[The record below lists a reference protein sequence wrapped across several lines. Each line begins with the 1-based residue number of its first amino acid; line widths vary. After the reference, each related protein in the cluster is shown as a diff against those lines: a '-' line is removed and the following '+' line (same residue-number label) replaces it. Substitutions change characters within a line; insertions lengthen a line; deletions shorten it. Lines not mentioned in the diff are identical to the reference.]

1 MTTTPAPR
9 KRIRAEIWIVLALS
23 LGQSAVYA
31 ILSLIKSYQNTK
43 PIGKQTTTLH
53 PSLSG
58 IPIWDLIYQLV
69 GIAFGVVPV
78 LLAFY
83 LLSASGA
90 GTRARL
96 GLVWPRRQRDAG
108 LDLGRGALLAAA
120 IGIPGL
126 GLYVVGR
133 AIGQTVL
140 IDTSGLPPQW
150 WRALVLVL
158 SALAVALLEEGIAVG
173 YLVTRLRELAW
184 RPWTSIAASAVLR
197 GSYHLY
203 QGWPMA
209 LGNAVMGTVFAA
221 YFAKRGRLGPL
232 VVAHVVRDLVS
243 FLGPEF
249 LPASW
254 LSALRLA

>member
-1 MTTTPAPR
+1 MTTTPAPPR
-9 KRIRAEIWIVLALS
+9 RIRAEIWIVLALS

-232 VVAHVVRDLVS
+232 VVAHVVLDLVS

>member
-232 VVAHVVRDLVS
+232 VVAHVVLDLVS

>member
-1 MTTTPAPR
+1 MTTTPAPSR
-9 KRIRAEIWIVLALS
+9 RIRAEIWIILALS
-23 LGQSAVYA
+23 LGQSGVYA
-31 ILSLIKSYQNTK
+31 VLAIIKRYQSAK
-43 PIGKQTTTLH
+43 PISQQTTTLH

-58 IPIWDLIYQLV
+58 VPVWDLIYQLA

-90 GTRARL
+90 STRARL
-96 GLVWPRRQRDAG
+96 GLVWPRPRRDAG

-173 YLVTRLRELAW
+173 YLVTRLRDLAW
-184 RPWTSIAASAVLR
+184 RPWTAIAASAVLR

-209 LGNAVMGTVFAA
+209 LGNMVMGVVFAT
-221 YFAKRGRLGPL
+221 YFSKRGRLGPL
-232 VVAHVVRDLVS
+232 IVAHVVLDLVS

-249 LPASW
+249 LPDSW
-254 LSALRLA
+254 LTALRLA

>member
-1 MTTTPAPR
+1 
-9 KRIRAEIWIVLALS
+9 VLSLS

-31 ILSLIKSYQNTK
+31 ILTIIKRYQSAK
-43 PIGKQTTTLH
+43 PIAQQTTTLH

-58 IPIWDLIYQLV
+58 VPIWDLIYQLV

-83 LLSASGA
+83 LLSDSGS
-90 GTRARL
+90 GFRARL
-96 GLVWPRRQRDAG
+96 GLLWPRRARDAG

-173 YLVTRLRELAW
+173 YVITRLRELAW
-184 RPWTSIAASAVLR
+184 RPWTAIAASAVLR

-209 LGNAVMGTVFAA
+209 LGNAVMGVVFAG

-232 VVAHVVRDLVS
+232 VVAHVALDLIS
-243 FLGPEF
+243 FIGPTL
-249 LPASW
+249 LPDSW
-254 LSALRLA
+254 LTALRLA

>member
-23 LGQSAVYA
+23 LGQSAIYA

-232 VVAHVVRDLVS
+232 VVAHVVLDLVS

>member
-1 MTTTPAPR
+1 MTTTTQPR
-9 KRIRAEIWIVLALS
+9 GRIRAEIWIVLGLS
-23 LGQSAVYA
+23 LGESVVNAV
-31 ILSLIKSYQNTK
+31 LSIIKTYQNTK
-43 PIGKQTTTLH
+43 PIAQQITTLNR
-53 PSLSG
+53 SLSG
-58 IPIWDLIYQLV
+58 VPVWDLVYQLRA
-69 GIAFGVVPV
+69 IAFGVVPV

-90 GTRARL
+90 SARARL
-96 GLVWPRRQRDAG
+96 GLLWPRRGRDAG

-126 GLYVVGR
+126 ALYVVGR
-133 AIGQTVL
+133 ATGQTIL

-173 YLVTRLRELAW
+173 YLVTRLRDLAW
-184 RPWTSIAASAVLR
+184 RPWTAIAASAVLR

-209 LGNAVMGTVFAA
+209 LGNMVMGAVFAA
-221 YFAKRGRLGPL
+221 YFVRRGRLGPL
-232 VVAHVVRDLVS
+232 IVAHVALDLVS

-249 LPASW
+249 LPDSW
-254 LSALRLA
+254 LVALRLA